1 MSTSIQQ
8 KISRISLY
16 VLVLC
21 GVFYAGS
28 LYGKSSIPSIEKVYG
43 VENKNSPDSLTS
55 VDFEPFWKVWN
66 EIDEKSPDAKNIDS
80 QARVYGAVKGLMSS
94 LNDPYS
100 VFFTPEESKMFN
112 DTIAG
117 EFGGVGMEV
126 GIKDKILTV
135 IAPLKDT
142 PAYKANIKSGD
153 KILKINNVET
163 NDMTIDK
170 AISLIRGQKGTSV
183 TLNIYHEG
191 DKKPQDVTIIRD
203 TIVTPTIDSVMRD
216 DGVYVISVYNFSAN
230 VAQLFKDSIQK
241 FATSGSDKLII
252 DLRGNPGGYLD
263 AAISMSSWFLPSG
276 KTVVM
281 EDFGDKADK
290 QIHRSLGYDIF
301 TNKVKIVIL
310 VDGGSASAS
319 EIMAG
324 ALHDNGKATLVGEK
338 TYGKGSVQEVIPI
351 TKDTSAKIT
360 VAKWLTPNGIS
371 ISKEGITPDVV
382 VPITD
387 KDVDAKI
394 DPQMAKAIEILTKK

>member
-1 MSTSIQQ
+1 MSIPMQN
-8 KISRISLY
+8 KISRIGLC
-16 VLVLC
+16 VLVLA

-28 LYGKSSIPSIEKVYG
+28 LYGKSSTPSIERVYG
-43 VENKNSPDSLTS
+43 IENKNNPDSLAN

-66 EIDEKSPDAKNIDS
+66 EIDEKSPDAKKIDS
-80 QARVYGAVKGLMSS
+80 QARVYGAVKGLIGS

-153 KILKINNVET
+153 KILKIDNVET

-170 AISLIRGQKGTSV
+170 AISLIRGKKGTSV
-183 TLNIYHEG
+183 TLTIYHEG
-191 DKKPQDVTIIRD
+191 DKKPQDITIVRD
-203 TIVTPTIDSVMRD
+203 TITTPTIDSVLRD
-216 DGVYVISVYNFSAN
+216 DGIYVISVYNFSAN

-241 FATSGSDKLII
+241 FATSGSSKLII

-290 QIHRSLGYDIF
+290 QTHRSLGYDIF
-301 TNKVKIVIL
+301 TDNVKIVIL
-310 VDGGSASAS
+310 VDQGSASAS
-319 EIMAG
+319 EIFAG

-387 KDVDAKI
+387 KDVANKV
-394 DPQMAKAIEILTKK
+394 DPQMAKAVEILTKK